1 MHSNLGVKKAFRRPC
16 KFPNQALDMAKSRPV
31 HPRFKRHPGK
41 TLNMHSRGVTP
52 QNSVGPVGRPLWF
65 WRGFFGGFFYCR
77 GSRKTCCRLRLGVK
91 CSALCLTVWSLP
103 RLSSGGVHTLEQ
115 QTGCPCEYQGG
126 AGRKWNS
133 DRRGGGRGRERW

>member
-1 MHSNLGVKKAFRRPC
+1 MFKKKKLHMHSNFGVKKAFRRPC
-16 KFPNQALDMAKSRPV
+16 KFPNQALDMAKSRSV
-31 HPRFKRHPGK
+31 HPRFKRSQQGSNPSK
-41 TLNMHSRGVTP
+41 QCWTSRQASLILKRVF
-52 QNSVGPVGRPLWF
+52 F
-65 WRGFFGGFFYCR
+65 WFFYCR

-133 DRRGGGRGRERW
+133 DRRGGGRGRER